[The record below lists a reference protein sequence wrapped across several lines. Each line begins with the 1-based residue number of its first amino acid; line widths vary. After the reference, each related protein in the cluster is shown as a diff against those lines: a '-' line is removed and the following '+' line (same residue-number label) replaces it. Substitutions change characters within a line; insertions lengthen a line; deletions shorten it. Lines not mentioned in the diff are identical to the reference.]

1 MQQKYSEI
9 NGGDAFP
16 GNGEYEGVNVLFN
29 SNENQIQKLSSA
41 WWHQL
46 YSVAYRVA
54 PFFFLFLITET
65 YLQQQARAY
74 TNSEAGR

>member
-16 GNGEYEGVNVLFN
+16 GNGEYEGFTVLRN

-41 WWHQL
+41 W
-46 YSVAYRVA
+46 
-54 PFFFLFLITET
+54 
-65 YLQQQARAY
+65 
-74 TNSEAGR
+74 